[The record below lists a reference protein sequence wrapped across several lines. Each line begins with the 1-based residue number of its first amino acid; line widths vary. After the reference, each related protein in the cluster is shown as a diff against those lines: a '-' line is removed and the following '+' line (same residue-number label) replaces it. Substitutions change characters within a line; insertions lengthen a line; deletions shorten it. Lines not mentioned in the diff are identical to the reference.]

1 MDFFIVYG
9 LTFISLIITLGAQ
22 LFVNGSYSKYKKV
35 RNQKG
40 ITGREAAREIL
51 DRNGLNDVKVVETRG
66 TLSDHYDPRSR
77 AVALSSEIYHGTSV
91 AGISVAAHECGHAIQ
106 DKDGYFFMRI
116 RASLIPIVNFSSYA
130 GYIAIVIGFA
140 FGALNLVWLG
150 ILFEI
155 AILLFQIITLPV
167 ELNASSRALKL
178 VKEYNF
184 FTSRELGQGK
194 VMLSAAAMTYVA
206 SVASTL
212 IQILRLVL
220 MIGRR
225 ND

>member
-40 ITGREAAREIL
+40 ITGRDAAREIL

-77 AVALSSEIYHGTSV
+77 TVALSSEIYHGTSV

>member
-1 MDFFIVYG
+1 MIF
-9 LTFISLIITLGAQ
+9 
-22 LFVNGSYSKYKKV
+22 
-35 RNQKG
+35 
-40 ITGREAAREIL
+40 
-51 DRNGLNDVKVVETRG
+51 
-66 TLSDHYDPRSR
+66 
-77 AVALSSEIYHGTSV
+77 
-91 AGISVAAHECGHAIQ
+91 
-106 DKDGYFFMRI
+106 
-116 RASLIPIVNFSSYA
+116 
-130 GYIAIVIGFA
+130 
-140 FGALNLVWLG
+140 
-150 ILFEI
+150 

-178 VKEYNF
+178 VREYNF

>member
-1 MDFFIVYG
+1 MRKTI
-9 LTFISLIITLGAQ
+9 ISLIITLGAQ

-35 RNQKG
+35 ANQKG
-40 ITGREAAREIL
+40 ITGREAARVIL
-51 DRNGLNDVKVVETRG
+51 DKNGLGDIKVVETRG
-66 TLSDHYDPRSR
+66 TLSDHYDPRSKT
-77 AVALSSEIYHGTSV
+77 VALSSEIYHGTSV

-106 DKDGYFFMRI
+106 DKDGYFFMRV

-130 GYIAIVIGFA
+130 GYIAIVLGFM

-167 ELNASSRALKL
+167 ELNASSRALKM

-194 VMLSAAAMTYVA
+194 VMLGAAAMTYIA

>member
-9 LTFISLIITLGAQ
+9 LTIISLIITLGAQ

-35 RNQKG
+35 ANQKG
-40 ITGREAAREIL
+40 ITGREAARIIL
-51 DRNGLNDVKVVETRG
+51 DKNGLGDIKVVETRG
-66 TLSDHYDPRSR
+66 TLSDHYDPRSKT
-77 AVALSSEIYHGTSV
+77 VALSSEIYHGTSV

-106 DKDGYFFMRI
+106 DKDGYFFMRV

-130 GYIAIVIGFA
+130 GYIAIVLGFM

-167 ELNASSRALKL
+167 ELNASSRALKM

-194 VMLSAAAMTYVA
+194 VMLGAAAMTYIA

>member
-77 AVALSSEIYHGTSV
+77 TVALSSEIYHGTSV

-130 GYIAIVIGFA
+130 GYIAIAIGFA

>member
-9 LTFISLIITLGAQ
+9 LTFVSLIITIGAQ

-77 AVALSSEIYHGTSV
+77 TVALSSEIYHGTSV

>member
-40 ITGREAAREIL
+40 ITGRDAAREIL

-77 AVALSSEIYHGTSV
+77 TVALSSEIYHGTSV

-194 VMLSAAAMTYVA
+194 VMLSAAAMTYIA

>member
-40 ITGREAAREIL
+40 ITGGEAAREIL

-77 AVALSSEIYHGTSV
+77 TVALSSEIYHGTSV

-194 VMLSAAAMTYVA
+194 VMLSAAAMTYIA

>member
-77 AVALSSEIYHGTSV
+77 TVALSSEIYHGTSI

>member
-77 AVALSSEIYHGTSV
+77 TVALSSEIYHGTSV

-150 ILFEI
+150 ILFEVC
-155 AILLFQIITLPV
+155 ILLFQLVTLPV
-167 ELNASSRALKL
+167 ELNASKRALQNI
-178 VKEYNF
+178 KEYNLLEG
-184 FTSRELGQGK
+184 RELRQGRT
-194 VMLSAAAMTYVA
+194 MLTAAAMTYVA
-206 SVASTL
+206 GVATTL
-212 IQILRLVL
+212 IQILRLIL

>member
-9 LTFISLIITLGAQ
+9 LTIISLIITLGAQ

-35 RNQKG
+35 ANQKG
-40 ITGREAAREIL
+40 ITGREAARVIL
-51 DRNGLNDVKVVETRG
+51 DKNGLGDIKVVETRG
-66 TLSDHYDPRSR
+66 TLSDHYDPRSKT
-77 AVALSSEIYHGTSV
+77 VALSSEIYHGTSV

-106 DKDGYFFMRI
+106 DKDGYFFMRV

-130 GYIAIVIGFA
+130 GYIAIVLGFM

-167 ELNASSRALKL
+167 ELNASSRALKM

-194 VMLSAAAMTYVA
+194 VMLGAAAMTYIA